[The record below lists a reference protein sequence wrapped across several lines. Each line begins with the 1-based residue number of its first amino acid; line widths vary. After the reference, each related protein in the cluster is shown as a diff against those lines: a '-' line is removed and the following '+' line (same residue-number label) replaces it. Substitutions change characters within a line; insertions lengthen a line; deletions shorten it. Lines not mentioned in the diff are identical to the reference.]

1 MKVDLATLQSLFAF
15 GKRRKG
21 RDALVIQRLFWG
33 AMAGCMA
40 SLLWAESPI
49 LESMELTTLEW
60 RYQFSNM
67 ISGLF
72 EEPRLSSDVSIV
84 EFDDLSQFD
93 LGIARFNEVHSQ
105 NILAGALESIER
117 GGPTLVVLDTDL
129 RGAANPD
136 LIKVMKRY
144 RNVVV
149 ALFGSLEGSTD
160 LPAADFL
167 THAAA
172 YGYDELAR
180 EPNGLICRLP
190 ISTKDADTSL
200 LENID
205 QTGLASVPS
214 LTEATIDLH
223 HKIKGVGPQSQ
234 LFATQID
241 QPLYIG
247 FNQTRYQK
255 TSLRDTLE
263 PNFDPTQFKDR
274 IVILGSTFTQ
284 RRNEQHRTPL
294 NQNVADV
301 NVHADAIDSLLHNSV
316 IFSFPKKIA
325 HHLLLLL
332 GAVCGA
338 LSATFPLGKRTFAFG
353 SAALTLIIAGQEF
366 FSFFHLAIPIVPP
379 LAVLTLGFI
388 LGSFIHLDTDLRQRN
403 LELAEARESMQVRAE
418 EERQRIAEDLHD
430 ETLPALSAVARMAD
444 KLSSELQDNPVPQEM
459 RRKLDSAV
467 TEMRRVIND
476 LHPSVL
482 ETMGFKPAL
491 ENLLSML
498 THDMEVNADF
508 EDLDNDSDD
517 DYQLSDFAKLQL
529 YRIAQEA
536 LNNIQKHSKAS
547 RVKLL
552 IGAKHGYLNIN
563 VIDNGKG
570 IDPKLI
576 RPDSHGLLNIRQ
588 RAQLIDADVDWKM
601 PQIFPTGTDFR
612 VRIPISEGAEPKPKP
627 ALPETGRLLS
637 TDENTKAY
645 TKVENDNSD
654 S

>member
-33 AMAGCMA
+33 AMAGCLA

-72 EEPRLSSDVSIV
+72 EEPRLSSDISIV

-93 LGIARFNEVHSQ
+93 LGIARFNEFHSQ
-105 NILAGALESIER
+105 NILAEALASIER
-117 GGPTLVVLDTDL
+117 GNPTLVVLDTDL

-172 YGYDELAR
+172 YGYDELLR

-190 ISTKDADTSL
+190 ISTKGADTSL
-200 LENID
+200 LENLD

-234 LFATQID
+234 LFATQLD

-247 FNQTRYQK
+247 FSQTKYQK
-255 TSLRDTLE
+255 ISLRDTLQS
-263 PNFDPTQFKDR
+263 NFDPTQFKDR
-274 IVILGSTFTQ
+274 IVLLGSTFTQ
-284 RRNEQHRTPL
+284 RRSDQHRTPL
-294 NQNVADV
+294 SQNVADV
-301 NVHADAIDSLLHNSV
+301 NVHADAVDSLLHNNV

-498 THDMEVNADF
+498 THDMEVNTEF
-508 EDLDNDSDD
+508 EDLDDSDE
-517 DYQLSDFAKLQL
+517 DYDLSDFTRLQL

-536 LNNIQKHSKAS
+536 LNNIQKHSKAT
-547 RVKLL
+547 RVKLV
-552 IGAKHGYLNIN
+552 IGAKNNYLNIN
-563 VIDNGKG
+563 VVDNGTG

-588 RAQLIDADVDWKM
+588 RAQLIDATVDWKS

-627 ALPETGRLLS
+627 ALLETGRLLS
-637 TDENTKAY
+637 TEENTKAY

>member
-1 MKVDLATLQSLFAF
+1 MKFDLAALQSLIAF

-33 AMAGCMA
+33 AMAGCLA

-60 RYQFSNM
+60 RYQFSNR

-93 LGIARFNEVHSQ
+93 LGIARFNESRSQ
-105 NILAGALESIER
+105 KILAQALASIER
-117 GGPTLVVLDTDL
+117 GQPAAVVLDFDL

-149 ALFGSLEGSTD
+149 ALFGTLEGSTD

-190 ISTKDADTSL
+190 LTPKGADTSL

-205 QTGLASVPS
+205 QSGLASVPS

-234 LFATQID
+234 LFAVQVD

-247 FNQTRYQK
+247 FSQTKYQK
-255 TSLRDTLE
+255 LSLRDTLDE
-263 PNFDPTQFKDR
+263 NFDPTQFKDR
-274 IVILGSTFTQ
+274 IVLLGSTFTQ

-294 NQNVADV
+294 TKNVPDV
-301 NVHADAIDSLLHNSV
+301 NVHADAVDSLLHNNV
-316 IFSFPKKIA
+316 VFSFPRKIA

-332 GAVCGA
+332 GTVCGA
-338 LSATFPLGKRTFAFG
+338 LSATFPFGKRTFAF
-353 SAALTLIIAGQEF
+353 STAAITLIIAGQEF

-379 LAVLTLGFI
+379 LAVLTMGFI

-444 KLSSELQDNPVPQEM
+444 KLSSEMQDNPVPQEM

-498 THDMEVNADF
+498 THDMEVNAEF
-508 EDLDNDSDD
+508 EDLDGQSD
-517 DYQLSDFAKLQL
+517 YNLTNFTKLQL
-529 YRIAQEA
+529 YRVAQEA
-536 LNNIQKHSKAS
+536 LNNIQKHSQAS
-547 RVKLL
+547 QVRLC
-552 IGAKHGYLNIN
+552 IGAKNGILTIS

-588 RAQLIDADVDWKM
+588 RAQLIDASVEWKT
-601 PQIFPTGTDFR
+601 PQIFPTGTEFR
-612 VRIPISEGAEPKPKP
+612 VRIPIVEVAENKVKV
-627 ALPETGRLLS
+627 AMTET
-637 TDENTKAY
+637 A
-645 TKVENDNSD
+645 D

>member
-33 AMAGCMA
+33 AMAGCLA

-72 EEPRLSSDVSIV
+72 EEPRLSSDISIV

-93 LGIARFNEVHSQ
+93 LGIARFNEFHSQ
-105 NILAGALESIER
+105 NILAEALASIER
-117 GGPTLVVLDTDL
+117 GNPTLVVLDTDL

-172 YGYDELAR
+172 YGYDELLR

-190 ISTKDADTSL
+190 ISTKGADTSL
-200 LENID
+200 LENLD

-234 LFATQID
+234 LFATQLD

-247 FNQTRYQK
+247 FSQTKYQK
-255 TSLRDTLE
+255 ISLRDTLQS
-263 PNFDPTQFKDR
+263 NFDPTQFKDR
-274 IVILGSTFTQ
+274 IVLLGSTFTQ
-284 RRNEQHRTPL
+284 RRSDQHRTPL
-294 NQNVADV
+294 SQNVADV
-301 NVHADAIDSLLHNSV
+301 NVHADAVDSLLHNNV

-498 THDMEVNADF
+498 THDMEVNTEF
-508 EDLDNDSDD
+508 EDLDDSDE
-517 DYQLSDFAKLQL
+517 DYELSDFTKLQL

-536 LNNIQKHSKAS
+536 LNNIQKHSKAT
-547 RVKLL
+547 RVKLV
-552 IGAKHGYLNIN
+552 IGAKNNYLNIN
-563 VIDNGKG
+563 VVDNGTG

-588 RAQLIDADVDWKM
+588 RAQLIDATVDWKS

-627 ALPETGRLLS
+627 ALLETGRLLS
-637 TDENTKAY
+637 TEENTKAY

>member
-33 AMAGCMA
+33 AMAGCLA

-72 EEPRLSSDVSIV
+72 EEPRLSSDISIV

-93 LGIARFNEVHSQ
+93 LGIARFNEFHSQ
-105 NILAGALESIER
+105 NILAEALASIER
-117 GGPTLVVLDTDL
+117 GNPTLVVLDTDL

-172 YGYDELAR
+172 YGYDELLR

-190 ISTKDADTSL
+190 ISTKGADTSL
-200 LENID
+200 LENLD

-234 LFATQID
+234 LFATQLD

-247 FNQTRYQK
+247 FSQTKYQK
-255 TSLRDTLE
+255 ISLRDTLQS
-263 PNFDPTQFKDR
+263 NFDPTQFKDR
-274 IVILGSTFTQ
+274 IVLLGSTFTQ
-284 RRNEQHRTPL
+284 RRSDQHRTPL
-294 NQNVADV
+294 SQNVADV
-301 NVHADAIDSLLHNSV
+301 NVHADAVDSLLHNNV

-444 KLSSELQDNPVPQEM
+444 KLSYELQDNPVPQEM

-498 THDMEVNADF
+498 THDMEVNTEF
-508 EDLDNDSDD
+508 EDLDDSDE
-517 DYQLSDFAKLQL
+517 DYDLSDFTKLQL

-536 LNNIQKHSKAS
+536 LNNIQKHSKAT
-547 RVKLL
+547 RVKLV
-552 IGAKHGYLNIN
+552 IGAKNNYLNIN
-563 VIDNGKG
+563 VVDNGRG

-588 RAQLIDADVDWKM
+588 RAQLIDATVDWKS

-627 ALPETGRLLS
+627 ALLETGRLLS
-637 TDENTKAY
+637 TEENTKAY